1 MNYKK
6 ILPTFLINFV
16 KKNYFFWKYRHI
28 IDKNIWVNYLN
39 DFSSKRR
46 DIYSKIIEENKLISV
61 FEFGC
66 ASGPNLKNIL
76 LKKPNIFI
84 LGFDI
89 NEEAISLAKEKLL
102 SNKVILTSKLNEDIV
117 LNSLRKFRINCFDMA
132 IYDRVLYLL
141 SEEEVRSHFNIM
153 KKFLN
158 LILIDDFHSEN
169 IEISNSNYKTKNF
182 IEILESCGFC
192 IEKIEASKHKN
203 IDNFFKKNSKILIFK
218 NKKN

>member
-182 IEILESCGFC
+182 IEILESCEFC

>member
-1 MNYKK
+1 M
-6 ILPTFLINFV
+6 
-16 KKNYFFWKYRHI
+16 
-28 IDKNIWVNYLN
+28 
-39 DFSSKRR
+39 
-46 DIYSKIIEENKLISV
+46 
-61 FEFGC
+61 
-66 ASGPNLKNIL
+66 KNIL

-182 IEILESCGFC
+182 IEILESCEFC
-192 IEKIEASKHKN
+192 IEKIENTKNKN
-203 IDNFFKKNSKILIFK
+203 IDNFFKKNSKIIFFK